1 MIVACQRPI
10 QQSLLADVRK
20 AVSELFAIRSVRM
33 SDEAL
38 GLGPTHFDV
47 MTFLAGLLLVGFAL
61 GTVATSPTGM
71 PSGIARVLFSVLV
84 VCYTIFYEMAY
95 DLNRPFDGVYQIR
108 RSGAAMHF
116 LQVKHMISN
125 NPTLR
130 GRVDFDLD
138 TDEEEENEPSAEC
151 MADCRRRKSK
161 IWYN

>member
-1 MIVACQRPI
+1 MPSLTSNE
-10 QQSLLADVRK
+10 QSLLADVRK
-20 AVSELFAIRSVRM
+20 AVNELFAIRSVRM

-38 GLGPTHFDV
+38 GLTPTHFDV

-71 PSGIARVLFSVLV
+71 PSGIARVLFSILV

-125 NPTLR
+125 HPILS
-130 GRVDFDLD
+130 GRVDFNLD
-138 TDEEEENEPSAEC
+138 TTDEEEETEPSSAKCLAEC
-151 MADCRRRKSK
+151 RRQKSK

>member
-1 MIVACQRPI
+1 MLHVNALF
-10 QQSLLADVRK
+10 QQQLLADVRK
-20 AVSELFAIRSVRM
+20 SVSELFAIRSIRM

-38 GLGPTHFDV
+38 ALAPTHFDV
-47 MTFLAGLLLVGFAL
+47 MTFLAGLLLVGFTL

-71 PSGIARVLFSVLV
+71 PSSIARILFAVLV

-116 LQVKHMISN
+116 LAVKHMISN
-125 NPTLR
+125 HPTLR

-138 TDEEEENEPSAEC
+138 TDEEEEVDISAEC
-151 MADCRRRKSK
+151 LADCKSRKSR